1 MVNKITIIGGGKM
14 GEALVA
20 GLLDAEWAPAGEIV
34 VVEPMEGRRDE
45 LARRY
50 DGLTVVDAPTEVG
63 DVLIAVKPG
72 YCEEVCRSIA
82 DQVPRRVLSIAAG
95 ITTISLESWLAPGTR
110 VVRCMPN
117 TPALIGAGMAAICA
131 GTHAESDDLDW
142 ASGILAAVGE
152 VVVLAETAMDA
163 VTGVSGS
170 GPAYVFL
177 IAEAMIDAAVAVGL
191 DPSTADT
198 LTRQTLVG
206 AARLLAESGEAP
218 AQLRADVTSP
228 GGTTAEGIATFE
240 AAGLREIIADA
251 VAAAT
256 RRSEELGQS

>member
-1 MVNKITIIGGGKM
+1 M
-14 GEALVA
+14 GEALLG
-20 GLLDAEWAPAGEIV
+20 GLIEADWAPAGSIV
-34 VVEPMEGRRDE
+34 VVEPVEERRDE

-50 DGLTVVDAPTEVG
+50 DGLTTTDVATEVS
-63 DVLIAVKPG
+63 DVLIAVKPN
-72 YCEEVCRSIA
+72 YCEQVCRAIA
-82 DQVPRRVLSIAAG
+82 DQQPRRVLSIAAG
-95 ITTISLESWLAPGTR
+95 ITTVSLESWLGSGTR

-117 TPALIGAGMAAICA
+117 TPALVGAGMAAICG
-131 GTHAESDDLDW
+131 GTHADSDDLGW

-170 GPAYVFL
+170 GPAYLFL
-177 IAEAMIDAAVAVGL
+177 FAEAMIDAAVAVGL

-198 LTRQTLVG
+198 LARQTLLG

-218 AQLRADVTSP
+218 AQLRANVTSP

-240 AAGLREIIADA
+240 AAGLRDIIADA

-256 RRSEELGQS
+256 RRSVELGRS